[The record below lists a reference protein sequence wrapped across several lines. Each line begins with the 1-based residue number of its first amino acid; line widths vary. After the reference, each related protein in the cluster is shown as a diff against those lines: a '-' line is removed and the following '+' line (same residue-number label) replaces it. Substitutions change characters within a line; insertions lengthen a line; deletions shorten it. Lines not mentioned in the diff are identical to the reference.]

1 MSKYSSFKSH
11 QLITENW
18 RRFLKEGLY
27 DYADTAVEKLN
38 NLWRQLRKQGALKIM
53 SEADLIKL
61 AKLTGDEVLVLSELW
76 EIPGVFWS
84 EDGPKKDAE
93 GNTILDD
100 KGRATAFF
108 APDDPSARDTIETE
122 KDARERTRTPSN
134 PEGASAGEQIGLPG
148 FEQE

>member
-11 QLITENW
+11 QLITESF
-18 RRFLKEGLY
+18 RKFLKEGLY

-100 KGRATAFF
+100 KGRAAAFF

-122 KDARERTRTPSN
+122 KDARERTG
-134 PEGASAGEQIGLPG
+134 GAAPGEQIGLPG